1 MTTVIRDEAFETL
14 LLFLRESRGFDFTGY
29 KRSTLLRRVKHRMD
43 QVGISSFPEYH
54 EHLQQHPE
62 EFSSLFNTILINVTS
77 FFRDAEAWEYVSS
90 DILPR
95 MTAAK
100 GAHEPIRAWS
110 AGCAS
115 GEEAYT
121 LAMVLV
127 EALGMSQFR
136 ERVKVYATDVDEDAL
151 RKARQG
157 SFVEK
162 DLEDVP
168 AGLREKYF
176 ETNGGRYLFR
186 GDLRRTVIFGRHD
199 LLQDAPISR
208 IDLLVCRN
216 TLMYFEADT
225 QGRILTRL
233 HYALDDRG
241 FLFVGKAEML
251 RSRDSIFAPLDLK
264 YRVFTKVGRPSM
276 PERTPP
282 DTIDIPALPNPQVRL
297 RESAFD
303 TALVAQIVVDPGGY
317 LLLANASAR
326 QLFGLVAAD
335 IGRPIQDLEVSYR
348 PLELRSRLDQV
359 LRERQPLEARQVER
373 HLASGATQVL
383 DVTVTPLLD
392 PAGDLLGASVAF
404 TDVSNYNAI
413 HAQLERSKQELETAS
428 EELQSTNEELETT
441 NEELQSTVEELETTN
456 EELQS
461 SNEELETMNE
471 ELESTNTQLQAINA
485 ELQQRSLQLDQLNI
499 FMESILAGLRSGVV
513 VVGTDLRIQLWNQRA
528 EDLWGVRGE
537 EVLGQSLLTLDIGL
551 PVADLAL
558 PIRDCLA
565 GKDGGL
571 REVVLDATNRRGK
584 SIRCKVMCTPL
595 MGQSGPPEGAI
606 LLMEDATV
614 PSLVRPG
621 ADGSP

>member
-1 MTTVIRDEAFETL
+1 MTTVTRDESFETL
-14 LLFLRESRGFDFTGY
+14 LLFLLESRGFDFTGY

-43 QVGISSFPEYH
+43 QVGISSYPEYH
-54 EHLQQHPE
+54 EYLQQHQE
-62 EFSSLFNTILINVTS
+62 EFSFLFNTILINVTS
-77 FFRDAEAWEYVSS
+77 FFRDAAAWEYVSA
-90 DILPR
+90 DVLPR
-95 MTAAK
+95 MIAAK

-216 TLMYFEADT
+216 TLMYFEAET
-225 QGRILTRL
+225 QARILARL

-241 FLFVGKAEML
+241 FLLVGKAEML
-251 RSRDSIFAPLDLK
+251 LSRDSIFAPLDLK
-264 YRVFTKVGRPSM
+264 HRVFTKVGRPSM

-282 DTIDIPALPNPQVRL
+282 DAIDIQTLPNPQIRL

-303 TALVAQIVVDPGGY
+303 TALVAQIVVDPSGY

-335 IGRPIQDLEVSYR
+335 VGRPIQDLEVSYR

-359 LRERQPLEARQVER
+359 LRERLPLEVRQVER
-373 HLASGATQVL
+373 HLSSGATQVL
-383 DVTVTPLLD
+383 DVTVAPLLD

-404 TDVSNYNAI
+404 TDVSNYNAV

-551 PVADLAL
+551 PVADLAV

-565 GKDGGL
+565 GKDGGS
-571 REVVLDATNRRGK
+571 RQVVLDATNRRGK

-595 MGQSGPPEGAI
+595 MGPKGPPEGAI

-614 PSLVRPG
+614 PSLVH
-621 ADGSP
+621 

>member
-1 MTTVIRDEAFETL
+1 MTTVTRDESFETL
-14 LLFLRESRGFDFTGY
+14 LLFLLESRGFDFTGY

-43 QVGISSFPEYH
+43 QVGISSYPEYH
-54 EHLQQHPE
+54 EYLQQHQE
-62 EFSSLFNTILINVTS
+62 EFSFLFNTILINVTS
-77 FFRDAEAWEYVSS
+77 FFRDAAAWEYVSA
-90 DILPR
+90 DVLPR
-95 MTAAK
+95 MIAAK

-216 TLMYFEADT
+216 TLMYFEAET
-225 QGRILTRL
+225 QARILARL

-251 RSRDSIFAPLDLK
+251 LSRDSIFAPLDLK

-276 PERTPP
+276 LERTPP
-282 DTIDIPALPNPQVRL
+282 DAIDIQTLPNPQIRL

-303 TALVAQIVVDPGGY
+303 TALVAQIVVDPSGY

-359 LRERQPLEARQVER
+359 LRERLPLEVRQVER
-373 HLASGATQVL
+373 HLSSGATQIL
-383 DVTVTPLLD
+383 DVTVAPLLD

-404 TDVSNYNAI
+404 TDVSNYNAV

-551 PVADLAL
+551 PVADLAV

-565 GKDGGL
+565 GKDGGS
-571 REVVLDATNRRGK
+571 RQVVLDATNRRGK

-595 MGQSGPPEGAI
+595 MGPKGPPEGAI

-614 PSLVRPG
+614 PSLVH
-621 ADGSP
+621 

>member
-1 MTTVIRDEAFETL
+1 MTTVARDESFETL
-14 LLFLRESRGFDFTGY
+14 LLFLLESRGFDFTGY

-43 QVGISSFPEYH
+43 QVGISSYPEYH
-54 EHLQQHPE
+54 EYLQQHQE
-62 EFSSLFNTILINVTS
+62 EFSFLFNTILINVTS
-77 FFRDAEAWEYVSS
+77 FFRDAAAWEYVAA
-90 DILPR
+90 DVLPR
-95 MTAAK
+95 MIAAK

-216 TLMYFEADT
+216 TLMYFEAET
-225 QGRILTRL
+225 QARILARL

-241 FLFVGKAEML
+241 FLLVGKAEML
-251 RSRDSIFAPLDLK
+251 LSRDSIFAPLDLK

-282 DTIDIPALPNPQVRL
+282 DAIDIQTLPNPQIRL

-303 TALVAQIVVDPGGY
+303 TALVAQIVVDPSGY

-335 IGRPIQDLEVSYR
+335 VGRPIQDLEVSYR

-359 LRERQPLEARQVER
+359 LRERLPLEVRQVER
-373 HLASGATQVL
+373 HLSSGATQVL
-383 DVTVTPLLD
+383 DVTVAPLLD

-404 TDVSNYNAI
+404 TDVSNYNAV

-551 PVADLAL
+551 PVADLAV

-565 GKDGGL
+565 GKDGGS
-571 REVVLDATNRRGK
+571 RQVVLDATNRRGK

-595 MGQSGPPEGAI
+595 MGPKGPPEGAI

-614 PSLVRPG
+614 PSLVH
-621 ADGSP
+621 

>member
-1 MTTVIRDEAFETL
+1 MTTVARDESFETL
-14 LLFLRESRGFDFTGY
+14 LLFLLESRGFDFTGY

-43 QVGISSFPEYH
+43 QVGISSYPEYH
-54 EHLQQHPE
+54 EYLQQHQE
-62 EFSSLFNTILINVTS
+62 EFSFLFNTILINVTS
-77 FFRDAEAWEYVSS
+77 FFRDAAAWEYVAA
-90 DILPR
+90 DVLPR
-95 MTAAK
+95 MIAAK

-216 TLMYFEADT
+216 TLMYFEAET
-225 QGRILTRL
+225 QARILARL

-241 FLFVGKAEML
+241 FLLVGKAEML
-251 RSRDSIFAPLDLK
+251 LSRDSIFAPLDLK
-264 YRVFTKVGRPSM
+264 HRVFTKVGRPSM

-282 DTIDIPALPNPQVRL
+282 DAIDIQTLPNPQIRL

-303 TALVAQIVVDPGGY
+303 TALVAQIVVDPSGY

-359 LRERQPLEARQVER
+359 LRERLPLEVRQVER
-373 HLASGATQVL
+373 HLSSGATQVL
-383 DVTVTPLLD
+383 DVTVAPLLD

-404 TDVSNYNAI
+404 TDVSNYNAV

-551 PVADLAL
+551 PVADLAV

-565 GKDGGL
+565 GKDGGS
-571 REVVLDATNRRGK
+571 RQVVLDATNRRGK

-595 MGQSGPPEGAI
+595 MGPKGPPEGAI

-614 PSLVRPG
+614 PSLVH
-621 ADGSP
+621 

>member
-1 MTTVIRDEAFETL
+1 VTVITRDESFEKL
-14 LLFLRESRGFDFTGY
+14 LLFLRQSRGFDFTGY

-43 QVGISSFPEYH
+43 QVGISNYPEYLNY
-54 EHLQQHPE
+54 LQQHQE
-62 EFSSLFNTILINVTS
+62 EFSFLFNTILINVTS
-77 FFRDAEAWEYVSS
+77 FFRDPAAWEYLSAEV
-90 DILPR
+90 LPR
-95 MTAAK
+95 MIAAK
-100 GAHEPIRAWS
+100 SPNEPIRVWS

-121 LAMVLV
+121 LAMALA

-157 SFVEK
+157 SFVDE

-168 AGLREKYF
+168 ASLREKYF
-176 ETNGGRYLFR
+176 ETNGGRFLFR

-216 TLMYFEADT
+216 TLMYFEAET
-225 QGRILTRL
+225 QAKILARL

-251 RSRDSIFAPLDLK
+251 LSRDSIFAPLDLK
-264 YRVFTKVGRPSM
+264 YRVFTKVGRPIM
-276 PERTPP
+276 PERMPP
-282 DTIDIPALPNPQVRL
+282 DTIDLQAVPNPHMRL
-297 RESAFD
+297 QASAFD
-303 TALVAQIVVDPGGY
+303 TALVAQIVVDPSGY
-317 LLLANASAR
+317 LLMANASAR
-326 QLFGLVAAD
+326 LLFGLVAAD
-335 IGRPIQDLEVSYR
+335 VGRPIQDLEVSYR

-359 LRERQPLEARQVER
+359 LRERKPLQVPQVER
-373 HLASGATQVL
+373 PLPSGATQVL
-383 DVTVTPLLD
+383 DITVAPLLA
-392 PAGDLLGASVAF
+392 PEGDLLGTSVAF
-404 TDVSNYNAI
+404 TDVSNYNAV
-413 HAQLERSKQELETAS
+413 HAQLERSRQELETAS

-471 ELESTNTQLQAINA
+471 ELESTNSQLQSINA
-485 ELQQRSLQLDQLNI
+485 ELQQRSLQLDQVNT
-499 FMESILAGLRSGVV
+499 FMESILTGLRSGVV
-513 VVGTDLRIQLWNQRA
+513 VVDTDLRVQLWNQRA

-551 PVADLAL
+551 PVAELAL

-565 GKDGGL
+565 GKDGGV

-595 MGQSGPPEGAI
+595 LGPKGPPEGAI

-614 PSLVRPG
+614 PSLVG
-621 ADGSP
+621 

>member
-1 MTTVIRDEAFETL
+1 VTTVARDESFETL
-14 LLFLRESRGFDFTGY
+14 LLFLLESRGFDFTGY

-43 QVGISSFPEYH
+43 QVGISSYPEYH
-54 EHLQQHPE
+54 EYLQQHQE
-62 EFSSLFNTILINVTS
+62 EFSFLFNTILINVTS
-77 FFRDAEAWEYVSS
+77 FFRDAAAWEYVSA
-90 DILPR
+90 DVLPR
-95 MTAAK
+95 MIAAK

-216 TLMYFEADT
+216 TLMYFEAET
-225 QGRILTRL
+225 QARILARL

-241 FLFVGKAEML
+241 FLLVGKAEML
-251 RSRDSIFAPLDLK
+251 LSRDSIFAPLDLK
-264 YRVFTKVGRPSM
+264 HRVFTKVGRPSM

-282 DTIDIPALPNPQVRL
+282 DAIDIQTLPNPQIRL

-303 TALVAQIVVDPGGY
+303 TALVAQIVVDPSGY

-335 IGRPIQDLEVSYR
+335 VGRPIQDLEVSYR

-359 LRERQPLEARQVER
+359 LRERLPLEVRQVER
-373 HLASGATQVL
+373 HLSSGATQVL
-383 DVTVTPLLD
+383 DVTVAPLLD

-404 TDVSNYNAI
+404 TDVSNYNAV

-551 PVADLAL
+551 PVADLAV

-565 GKDGGL
+565 GKDGGS
-571 REVVLDATNRRGK
+571 RQVVLDATNRRGK

-595 MGQSGPPEGAI
+595 MGPKGPPEGAI

-614 PSLVRPG
+614 PSLVH
-621 ADGSP
+621 

>member
-1 MTTVIRDEAFETL
+1 VTTVTRDESFETL
-14 LLFLRESRGFDFTGY
+14 LLFLLESRGFDFTGY

-43 QVGISSFPEYH
+43 QVGISSYPEYH
-54 EHLQQHPE
+54 EYLQQHQE
-62 EFSSLFNTILINVTS
+62 EFSFLFNTILINVTS
-77 FFRDAEAWEYVSS
+77 FFRDAAAWEYVAA
-90 DILPR
+90 DVLPR
-95 MTAAK
+95 MIAAK

-216 TLMYFEADT
+216 TLMYFEAET
-225 QGRILTRL
+225 QARILARL

-251 RSRDSIFAPLDLK
+251 LSRDSIFAPLDLK

-276 PERTPP
+276 LERTPP
-282 DTIDIPALPNPQVRL
+282 DAIDIQTLPNPQIRL

-359 LRERQPLEARQVER
+359 LRERLPLEVRQVER
-373 HLASGATQVL
+373 HLSSGATQIL
-383 DVTVTPLLD
+383 DVTVAPLLD

-404 TDVSNYNAI
+404 TDVSNYNAV

-551 PVADLAL
+551 PVADLAV

-565 GKDGGL
+565 GKDGGS
-571 REVVLDATNRRGK
+571 RQVVLDATNRRGK

-595 MGQSGPPEGAI
+595 MGPKGPPEGAI

-614 PSLVRPG
+614 PSLVH
-621 ADGSP
+621 

>member
-1 MTTVIRDEAFETL
+1 MTTVARDESFETL
-14 LLFLRESRGFDFTGY
+14 LLFLLESRGFDFTGY

-43 QVGISSFPEYH
+43 QVGISSYPEYH
-54 EHLQQHPE
+54 EYLQQHQE
-62 EFSSLFNTILINVTS
+62 EFSFLFNTILINVTS
-77 FFRDAEAWEYVSS
+77 FFRDAAAWEYVAA
-90 DILPR
+90 DVLPR
-95 MTAAK
+95 MIAAK

-208 IDLLVCRN
+208 IDFLVCRN
-216 TLMYFEADT
+216 TLMYFEAET
-225 QGRILTRL
+225 QARILARL

-241 FLFVGKAEML
+241 FLLVGKAEML
-251 RSRDSIFAPLDLK
+251 LSRDSIFAPLDLK
-264 YRVFTKVGRPSM
+264 HRVFTKVGRPSM

-282 DTIDIPALPNPQVRL
+282 DAIDIQTLPNPQIRL

-303 TALVAQIVVDPGGY
+303 TALVAQIVVDPSGY

-335 IGRPIQDLEVSYR
+335 VGRPIQDLEVSYR

-359 LRERQPLEARQVER
+359 LRERLPLEVRQVER
-373 HLASGATQVL
+373 HLSSGATQIL
-383 DVTVTPLLD
+383 DVTVAPLLD

-404 TDVSNYNAI
+404 TDVSNYNAV

-551 PVADLAL
+551 PVADLAV

-565 GKDGGL
+565 GKDGGS
-571 REVVLDATNRRGK
+571 RQVVLDATNRRGK

-595 MGQSGPPEGAI
+595 MGPKGPPEGAI

-614 PSLVRPG
+614 PSLVH
-621 ADGSP
+621 

>member
-1 MTTVIRDEAFETL
+1 VTTVARDESFETL
-14 LLFLRESRGFDFTGY
+14 LLFLLESRGFDFTGY

-43 QVGISSFPEYH
+43 QVGISSYPEYH
-54 EHLQQHPE
+54 EYLQQHQE
-62 EFSSLFNTILINVTS
+62 EFSFLFNTILINVTS
-77 FFRDAEAWEYVSS
+77 FFRDAAAWEYVAA
-90 DILPR
+90 DVLPR
-95 MTAAK
+95 MIAAK

-216 TLMYFEADT
+216 TLMYFEAET
-225 QGRILTRL
+225 QARILARL

-241 FLFVGKAEML
+241 FLLVGKAEML
-251 RSRDSIFAPLDLK
+251 LSRDSIFAPLDLK
-264 YRVFTKVGRPSM
+264 HRVFTKVGRPSM

-282 DTIDIPALPNPQVRL
+282 DAIDIQTLPNPQIRL

-303 TALVAQIVVDPGGY
+303 TALVPQIVVDPSGY

-335 IGRPIQDLEVSYR
+335 VGRPIQDLEVSYR

-359 LRERQPLEARQVER
+359 LRERLPLEVRQVER
-373 HLASGATQVL
+373 HLSSGATQVL
-383 DVTVTPLLD
+383 DVTVAPLLD

-404 TDVSNYNAI
+404 TDVSNYNAV

-551 PVADLAL
+551 PVADLAV

-565 GKDGGL
+565 GKDGGS
-571 REVVLDATNRRGK
+571 RQVVLDATNRRGK

-595 MGQSGPPEGAI
+595 MGPKGPPEGAI

-614 PSLVRPG
+614 PSLVH
-621 ADGSP
+621 

>member
-1 MTTVIRDEAFETL
+1 MTTVTRDESFETL
-14 LLFLRESRGFDFTGY
+14 LLFLLESRGFDFTGY

-43 QVGISSFPEYH
+43 QVGISSYPEYH
-54 EHLQQHPE
+54 EYLQQHQE
-62 EFSSLFNTILINVTS
+62 EFSFLFNTILINVTS
-77 FFRDAEAWEYVSS
+77 FFRDAAAWEYVSA
-90 DILPR
+90 DVLPR
-95 MTAAK
+95 MIAAK

-216 TLMYFEADT
+216 TLMYFEAET
-225 QGRILTRL
+225 QARILARL

-241 FLFVGKAEML
+241 FLLVGKAEML
-251 RSRDSIFAPLDLK
+251 LSRDSIFAPLDLK
-264 YRVFTKVGRPSM
+264 HRVFTKVGRPSM

-282 DTIDIPALPNPQVRL
+282 DAIDIQTLPNPQIRL

-303 TALVAQIVVDPGGY
+303 TALVAQIVVDPSGY

-359 LRERQPLEARQVER
+359 LRERLPLEVRQVER
-373 HLASGATQVL
+373 HLSSGATQVL
-383 DVTVTPLLD
+383 DVTVAPLLD

-404 TDVSNYNAI
+404 TDVSNYNAV

-551 PVADLAL
+551 PVADLAV

-565 GKDGGL
+565 GKDGGS
-571 REVVLDATNRRGK
+571 RQVVLDATNRRGK

-595 MGQSGPPEGAI
+595 MGPKGPPEGAI

-614 PSLVRPG
+614 PSLVH
-621 ADGSP
+621 

>member
-1 MTTVIRDEAFETL
+1 MTTVARDESFETL
-14 LLFLRESRGFDFTGY
+14 LLFLLESRGFDFTGY

-43 QVGISSFPEYH
+43 QVGISSYPEYH
-54 EHLQQHPE
+54 EYLQQHQE
-62 EFSSLFNTILINVTS
+62 EFSFLFNTILINVTS
-77 FFRDAEAWEYVSS
+77 FFRDAAAWEYVSA
-90 DILPR
+90 DVLPR
-95 MTAAK
+95 MIAAK

-216 TLMYFEADT
+216 TLMYFEAET
-225 QGRILTRL
+225 QARILARL

-241 FLFVGKAEML
+241 FLLVGKAEML
-251 RSRDSIFAPLDLK
+251 LSRDSIFAPLDLK
-264 YRVFTKVGRPSM
+264 HRVFTKVGRPSM

-282 DTIDIPALPNPQVRL
+282 DAIDIQTLPNPQIRL

-303 TALVAQIVVDPGGY
+303 TALVAQIVVDPSGY

-335 IGRPIQDLEVSYR
+335 VGRPIQDLEVSYR

-359 LRERQPLEARQVER
+359 LRERLPLEVRQVER
-373 HLASGATQVL
+373 HLSSGATQVL
-383 DVTVTPLLD
+383 DVTVAPLLD

-404 TDVSNYNAI
+404 TDVSNYNAV

-551 PVADLAL
+551 PVADLAV

-565 GKDGGL
+565 GKDGGS
-571 REVVLDATNRRGK
+571 RQVVLDATNRRGK

-595 MGQSGPPEGAI
+595 MGPKGPPEGAI

-614 PSLVRPG
+614 PSLVH
-621 ADGSP
+621 

>member
-1 MTTVIRDEAFETL
+1 VTTVARDESFETL
-14 LLFLRESRGFDFTGY
+14 LLFLLESRGFDFTGY

-43 QVGISSFPEYH
+43 QVGISSYPEYH
-54 EHLQQHPE
+54 EYLQQHQE
-62 EFSSLFNTILINVTS
+62 EFSFLFNTILINVTS
-77 FFRDAEAWEYVSS
+77 FFRDAAAWEYVSA
-90 DILPR
+90 DVLPR
-95 MTAAK
+95 MIAAK

-216 TLMYFEADT
+216 TLMYFEAET
-225 QGRILTRL
+225 QARILARL

-241 FLFVGKAEML
+241 FLLVGKAEML
-251 RSRDSIFAPLDLK
+251 LSRDSIFAPLDLK
-264 YRVFTKVGRPSM
+264 HRVFTKVGRPSM

-282 DTIDIPALPNPQVRL
+282 DAIDIQTLPNPQIRL

-303 TALVAQIVVDPGGY
+303 TALVAQIVVDPSGY

-335 IGRPIQDLEVSYR
+335 VGRPIQDLEVSYR

-359 LRERQPLEARQVER
+359 LRERLPLEVRQVER
-373 HLASGATQVL
+373 HLSSGATQIL
-383 DVTVTPLLD
+383 DVTVAPLLD

-404 TDVSNYNAI
+404 TDVSNYNAV

-551 PVADLAL
+551 PVADLAV

-565 GKDGGL
+565 GKDGGS
-571 REVVLDATNRRGK
+571 RQVVLDATNRRGK

-595 MGQSGPPEGAI
+595 MGPKGPPEGAI

-614 PSLVRPG
+614 PSLVH
-621 ADGSP
+621 

>member
-1 MTTVIRDEAFETL
+1 MTVVSRDESFEKL
-14 LLFLRESRGFDFTGY
+14 LLFLRQSRGFDFTGY
-29 KRSTLLRRVKHRMD
+29 KRSTLQRRVKHRMD
-43 QVGISSFPEYH
+43 QVGISNYPDYH
-54 EHLQQHPE
+54 EYLKQHHE
-62 EFSSLFNTILINVTS
+62 EFSFLFTTILINVTS
-77 FFRDAEAWEYVSS
+77 FFRDPPAWEYLSAEV
-90 DILPR
+90 LPR
-95 MTAAK
+95 LIAAK
-100 GAHEPIRAWS
+100 GATEPIRVWS

-121 LAMVLV
+121 VAMVLV

-157 SFVEK
+157 IFVDK
-162 DLEDVP
+162 DLEEVP

-176 ETNGGRYLFR
+176 EASGGRYLFR

-208 IDLLVCRN
+208 IDLLLCRN
-216 TLMYFEADT
+216 TLMYFEAET
-225 QGRILTRL
+225 QARILARL
-233 HYALDDRG
+233 HYALDDQG

-251 RSRDSIFAPLDLK
+251 LTRESIFAPLDLK
-264 YRVFTKVGRPSM
+264 HRVFTKVGGPTL
-276 PERTPP
+276 PERKPP
-282 DTIDIPALPNPQVRL
+282 DTIAVEVREASNPQIRL

-303 TALVAQIVVDPGGY
+303 TALVAQIVVDPSGY

-359 LRERQPLEARQVER
+359 LRERQPLEVSQVER
-373 HLASGATQVL
+373 HLPSGATQVL
-383 DVTVTPLLD
+383 DVSVAPLLD
-392 PAGDLLGASVAF
+392 PEGDLLGASVAF
-404 TDVSNYNAI
+404 ADVSNYNQV
-413 HAQLERSKQELETAS
+413 HSQLERSRQELETAS

-471 ELESTNTQLQAINA
+471 ELESTNAQLQAINA
-485 ELQQRSLQLDQLNI
+485 ELQQRSLQLDQVNR
-499 FMESILAGLRSGVV
+499 FMESILTGLRSGVV
-513 VVGTDLRIQLWNQRA
+513 VVGTDLRVQLWNQRA
-528 EDLWGVRGE
+528 EDLWGVRAT
-537 EVLGQSLLTLDIGL
+537 EVVGQSLLTLDIGL
-551 PVADLAL
+551 PVADLAV

-565 GKDGGL
+565 GKDGGS
-571 REVVLDATNRRGK
+571 REVVLASTNRRGK

-595 MGQSGPPEGAI
+595 MGPSGPPEGAI

-621 ADGSP
+621 

>member
-1 MTTVIRDEAFETL
+1 MTTVARDESFETL
-14 LLFLRESRGFDFTGY
+14 LLFLLESRGFDFTGY

-43 QVGISSFPEYH
+43 QVGISSYPEYH
-54 EHLQQHPE
+54 EYLQQHQE
-62 EFSSLFNTILINVTS
+62 EFSFLFNTILINVTS
-77 FFRDAEAWEYVSS
+77 FFRDAAAWEYVAA
-90 DILPR
+90 DVLPR
-95 MTAAK
+95 MIAAK

-216 TLMYFEADT
+216 TLMYFEAET
-225 QGRILTRL
+225 QARILARL

-241 FLFVGKAEML
+241 FLLVGKAEML
-251 RSRDSIFAPLDLK
+251 LSRDSIFAPLDLK
-264 YRVFTKVGRPSM
+264 HRVFTKVGRPSM

-282 DTIDIPALPNPQVRL
+282 DAIDIQTLPNPQIRL

-303 TALVAQIVVDPGGY
+303 TALVAQIVVDPSGY

-335 IGRPIQDLEVSYR
+335 VGRPIQDLEVSYR

-359 LRERQPLEARQVER
+359 LRERLPLEVRQVER
-373 HLASGATQVL
+373 HLSSGATQIL
-383 DVTVTPLLD
+383 DVTVAPLLD

-404 TDVSNYNAI
+404 TDVSNYNAV

-551 PVADLAL
+551 PVADLAV

-565 GKDGGL
+565 GKDGGS
-571 REVVLDATNRRGK
+571 RQVVLDATNRRGK

-595 MGQSGPPEGAI
+595 MGPKGPPEGAI

-614 PSLVRPG
+614 PSLVH
-621 ADGSP
+621 

>member
-1 MTTVIRDEAFETL
+1 VTTVTRDESFETL
-14 LLFLRESRGFDFTGY
+14 LLFLLESRGFDFTGY

-43 QVGISSFPEYH
+43 QVGISSYPEYH
-54 EHLQQHPE
+54 EYLQQHQE
-62 EFSSLFNTILINVTS
+62 EFSFLFNTILINVTS
-77 FFRDAEAWEYVSS
+77 FFRDAAAWEYVAA
-90 DILPR
+90 DVLPR
-95 MTAAK
+95 MIAAK

-216 TLMYFEADT
+216 TLMYFEAET
-225 QGRILTRL
+225 QARILARL

-241 FLFVGKAEML
+241 FLLVGKAEML
-251 RSRDSIFAPLDLK
+251 LSRDSIFAPLDLK

-276 PERTPP
+276 LERTPP
-282 DTIDIPALPNPQVRL
+282 DAIDIQTLPNPQIRL

-303 TALVAQIVVDPGGY
+303 TALVAQIVVDPSGY

-359 LRERQPLEARQVER
+359 LRERLPLEVRQVER
-373 HLASGATQVL
+373 HLSSGATQVL
-383 DVTVTPLLD
+383 DVTVAPLLD

-404 TDVSNYNAI
+404 TDVSNYNAV

-551 PVADLAL
+551 PVADLAV

-565 GKDGGL
+565 GKDGGS
-571 REVVLDATNRRGK
+571 RQVVLDATNRRGK

-595 MGQSGPPEGAI
+595 MGPKGPPEGAI

-614 PSLVRPG
+614 PSLVH
-621 ADGSP
+621 

>member
-1 MTTVIRDEAFETL
+1 MTTVTRDESFETL
-14 LLFLRESRGFDFTGY
+14 LLFLLESRGFDFTGY

-43 QVGISSFPEYH
+43 QVGISSYPEYH
-54 EHLQQHPE
+54 EYLQQHQE
-62 EFSSLFNTILINVTS
+62 EFSFLFNTILINVTS
-77 FFRDAEAWEYVSS
+77 FFRDAAAWEYVAA
-90 DILPR
+90 DVLPR
-95 MTAAK
+95 MIAAK

-216 TLMYFEADT
+216 TLMYFEAET
-225 QGRILTRL
+225 QARILARL

-241 FLFVGKAEML
+241 FMLVGKAEML
-251 RSRDSIFAPLDLK
+251 LSRDSIFAPLDLK
-264 YRVFTKVGRPSM
+264 HRVFTKVGRPSM

-282 DTIDIPALPNPQVRL
+282 DAIDIQTLPNPQIRL

-303 TALVAQIVVDPGGY
+303 TALVAQIVVDPSGY

-359 LRERQPLEARQVER
+359 LRERLPLEVRQVER
-373 HLASGATQVL
+373 HLSSGATQVL
-383 DVTVTPLLD
+383 DVTVAPLLD

-404 TDVSNYNAI
+404 TDVSNYNAV

-551 PVADLAL
+551 PVADLAV

-565 GKDGGL
+565 GKDGGS
-571 REVVLDATNRRGK
+571 RQVVLDATNRRGK

-595 MGQSGPPEGAI
+595 MGPKGPPEGAI

-614 PSLVRPG
+614 PSLVH
-621 ADGSP
+621 

>member
-1 MTTVIRDEAFETL
+1 VTTVARDESFETL
-14 LLFLRESRGFDFTGY
+14 LLFLLESRGFDFTGY

-43 QVGISSFPEYH
+43 QVGISSYPEYH
-54 EHLQQHPE
+54 EYLQQHQE
-62 EFSSLFNTILINVTS
+62 EFSFLFNTILINVTS
-77 FFRDAEAWEYVSS
+77 FFRDAAAWEYVAA
-90 DILPR
+90 DVLPR
-95 MTAAK
+95 MIAAK

-216 TLMYFEADT
+216 TLMYFEAET
-225 QGRILTRL
+225 QARILARL

-241 FLFVGKAEML
+241 FLLVGKAEML
-251 RSRDSIFAPLDLK
+251 LSRDSIFAPLDLK
-264 YRVFTKVGRPSM
+264 HRVFTKVGRPSM

-282 DTIDIPALPNPQVRL
+282 DAIDIQTLPNPQIRL

-303 TALVAQIVVDPGGY
+303 TALVAQIVVDPSGY

-335 IGRPIQDLEVSYR
+335 VGRPIQDLEVSYR

-359 LRERQPLEARQVER
+359 LRERLPLEVRQVER
-373 HLASGATQVL
+373 HLSSGATQVL
-383 DVTVTPLLD
+383 DVTVAPLLD

-404 TDVSNYNAI
+404 TDVSNYNAV

-551 PVADLAL
+551 PVADLAV

-565 GKDGGL
+565 GKDGGS
-571 REVVLDATNRRGK
+571 RQVVLDATNRRGK

-595 MGQSGPPEGAI
+595 MGPKGPPEGAI

-614 PSLVRPG
+614 PSLVH
-621 ADGSP
+621 

>member
-1 MTTVIRDEAFETL
+1 MTTVTRDESFETL
-14 LLFLRESRGFDFTGY
+14 LLFLLESRGFDFTGY

-43 QVGISSFPEYH
+43 QVGISSYPEYH
-54 EHLQQHPE
+54 EYLQQHQE
-62 EFSSLFNTILINVTS
+62 EFSFLFNTILINVTS
-77 FFRDAEAWEYVSS
+77 FFRDAAAWEYVSA
-90 DILPR
+90 DVLPR
-95 MTAAK
+95 MIAAK

-216 TLMYFEADT
+216 TLMYFEAET
-225 QGRILTRL
+225 QARILARL

-251 RSRDSIFAPLDLK
+251 LSRDSIFAPLDLK

-276 PERTPP
+276 LERTPP
-282 DTIDIPALPNPQVRL
+282 DAIDIQTLPNPQIRL

-303 TALVAQIVVDPGGY
+303 TALVAQIVVDPSGY

-335 IGRPIQDLEVSYR
+335 VGRPIQDLEVSYR

-359 LRERQPLEARQVER
+359 LRERLPLEVRQVER
-373 HLASGATQVL
+373 HLSSGATQIL
-383 DVTVTPLLD
+383 DVTVAPLLD

-404 TDVSNYNAI
+404 TDVSNYNAV

-551 PVADLAL
+551 PVADLAV

-565 GKDGGL
+565 GKDGGS
-571 REVVLDATNRRGK
+571 RQVVLDATNRRGK

-595 MGQSGPPEGAI
+595 MGPKGPPEGAI

-614 PSLVRPG
+614 PSLVH
-621 ADGSP
+621 

>member
-1 MTTVIRDEAFETL
+1 VTTVARDESFETL
-14 LLFLRESRGFDFTGY
+14 LLFLLESRGFDFTGY

-43 QVGISSFPEYH
+43 QVGISSYPEYH
-54 EHLQQHPE
+54 EYLQQHQE
-62 EFSSLFNTILINVTS
+62 EFSFLFNTILINVTS
-77 FFRDAEAWEYVSS
+77 FFRDAAAWEYVAA
-90 DILPR
+90 DVLPR
-95 MTAAK
+95 MIAAK

-216 TLMYFEADT
+216 TLMYFEAET
-225 QGRILTRL
+225 QARILARL

-241 FLFVGKAEML
+241 FLLVGKAEML
-251 RSRDSIFAPLDLK
+251 LSRDSIFAPLDLK
-264 YRVFTKVGRPSM
+264 HRVFTKVGRPSM

-282 DTIDIPALPNPQVRL
+282 DAIDIQTLPNPQIRL

-303 TALVAQIVVDPGGY
+303 TALVAQIVVDPSGY

-335 IGRPIQDLEVSYR
+335 VGRPIQDLEVSYR

-359 LRERQPLEARQVER
+359 LRERLPLEVRQVER
-373 HLASGATQVL
+373 HLSSGATQIL
-383 DVTVTPLLD
+383 DVTVAPLLD

-404 TDVSNYNAI
+404 TDVSNYNAV

-551 PVADLAL
+551 PVADLAV

-565 GKDGGL
+565 GKDGGS
-571 REVVLDATNRRGK
+571 RQVVLDATNRRGK

-595 MGQSGPPEGAI
+595 MGPKGPPEGAI

-614 PSLVRPG
+614 PSLVH
-621 ADGSP
+621 

>member
-1 MTTVIRDEAFETL
+1 MTAVTRDESFEKL

-43 QVGISSFPEYH
+43 QVGISNYPEYH
-54 EHLQQHPE
+54 EYLQQHHE
-62 EFSSLFNTILINVTS
+62 EFSFLFNTILINVTS
-77 FFRDAEAWEYVSS
+77 FFRDPAAWEYLSAEV
-90 DILPR
+90 LPR
-95 MTAAK
+95 MIAAK
-100 GAHEPIRAWS
+100 SPNEPIRVWS

-121 LAMVLV
+121 LAMALV

-136 ERVKVYATDVDEDAL
+136 ERIKVYATDVDEDAL

-168 AGLREKYF
+168 ASLREKYF

-208 IDLLVCRN
+208 IDLLACRN
-216 TLMYFEADT
+216 TLMYFEAET
-225 QGRILTRL
+225 QGKILARL
-233 HYALDDRG
+233 HYALGDRG

-251 RSRDSIFAPLDLK
+251 LSRDSIFAPLDLK

-282 DTIDIPALPNPQVRL
+282 DTIDIQTLPNPQIRL

-303 TALVAQIVVDPGGY
+303 TALVAQIVVDPSGY

-359 LRERQPLEARQVER
+359 LRERQPLEVRQVER
-373 HLASGATQVL
+373 HLPSGAPQVL
-383 DVTVTPLLD
+383 DITVAPLLD
-392 PAGDLLGASVAF
+392 PEGELLGASVAF
-404 TDVSNYNAI
+404 SDVSNHHQI
-413 HAQLERSKQELETAS
+413 HGQLERSKQELETAS

-471 ELESTNTQLQAINA
+471 ELESTNSQLQAINA
-485 ELQQRSLQLDQLNI
+485 ELQQRSLQLDRVNT
-499 FMESILAGLRSGVV
+499 FMESILTGLRSGVV
-513 VVGTDLRIQLWNQRA
+513 VVDTDLRVQLWNERA
-528 EDLWGVRGE
+528 EDLWGVRGA
-537 EVLGQSLLTLDIGL
+537 EVLGQSLLSLDIGL
-551 PVADLAL
+551 PVAALAL

-565 GKDGGL
+565 GKDGGV

-595 MGQSGPPEGAI
+595 MGPKGPPEGAI

-614 PSLVRPG
+614 PSLVR
-621 ADGSP
+621 